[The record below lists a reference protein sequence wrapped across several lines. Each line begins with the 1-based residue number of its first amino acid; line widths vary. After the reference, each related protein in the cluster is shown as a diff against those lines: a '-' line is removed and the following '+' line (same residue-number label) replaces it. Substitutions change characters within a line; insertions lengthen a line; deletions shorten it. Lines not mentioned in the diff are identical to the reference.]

1 MKKIIYLFLTLLIVG
16 CSSDDTVSVSFE
28 GSWKLSSISENGV
41 DVHNSCD
48 LESYMLLTESNTGTY
63 YQYYSDNL
71 TTEPCGLDVT
81 YNLTWSKLEGSNYLI
96 TFDFGQSITAVLT
109 SVLTLD
115 YGDGE
120 KFVFVK

>member
-28 GSWKLSSISENGV
+28 GSWQLSSISENGV

-71 TTEPCGLDVT
+71 ATEPCGLDVT
-81 YNLTWSKLEGSNYLI
+81 YNLTWSKLEGSSYLI
-96 TFDFGQSITAVLT
+96 TFDYGQSITAVLT
-109 SVLTLD
+109 NVLTLD

-120 KFVFVK
+120 KSVFVK